1 MLIILGITVEISI
14 GEINWVSTRVIQRR
28 LQPKKARFSRSRSQ
42 SASEKGIGCFM
53 RSAKKFCTDLWQ
65 MLMQRFRPT
74 SSTNTVIPKCFVG
87 SEKAHHFCLGAE
99 HPVDFA
105 ENDCAT
111 CDLLINN
118 NEEESE

>member
-1 MLIILGITVEISI
+1 
-14 GEINWVSTRVIQRR
+14 
-28 LQPKKARFSRSRSQ
+28 
-42 SASEKGIGCFM
+42 M

-74 SSTNTVIPKCFVG
+74 SSTNTVIPKYFVG
-87 SEKAHHFCLGAE
+87 SEEKHPFCLGAE